1 MMQPHLEF
9 PSVLRIME
17 VNHLVYVNYRR
28 KRNLKIDDV
37 CIYKKTRNTEEGRRD
52 IYYCRLRNPDTGYFQ
67 GGKDYSIEKLSKQLK
82 LHYPSINEPRAWAV
96 VAQAI
101 EAGIIRPVSKLAP
114 DSKDL
119 SIPLADYV
127 EKICTYDTSPWVRYE
142 EKRKG
147 YRPSKK
153 YADNM
158 LRAFRLHAKPLISP
172 RVTLDTFTKRDAV
185 ALQTKMDANG
195 VSPDNIS
202 MVFKALRA
210 AYNYAEMMDLVEYSP
225 VQSVKPYKAERP
237 ERDILTPL
245 EAAAMLEKL
254 KSHIDESPTRKGMW
268 LATRMAIHSGMREG
282 EIRVFSISQM
292 TRVLDDEGKP
302 TGFYKIDV
310 SKAWDDELKTV
321 KPTKG
326 RYKRTTVIA
335 EDLAQD
341 LLDYAEETGR
351 TGDSLLFRA
360 TKDKGNRKS
369 DSENAMVKNVF
380 QDYMY
385 EALEECGID
394 NETRKARGITFHSL
408 RHLYDSEAKSIAHT
422 IDVYKKE
429 IRDAV
434 GHRSKSVD
442 ELIYTHDTA
451 TSLIVKGVMS
461 KHLLDTKKKRRIDHE
476 AY

>member
-1 MMQPHLEF
+1 
-9 PSVLRIME
+9 ME

-67 GGKDYSIEKLSKQLK
+67 GGKDYSIEKLSKKLK

-101 EAGIIRPVSKLAP
+101 EAGLIRPVSKLTP
-114 DSKDL
+114 DFNDL
-119 SIPLADYV
+119 SIPLVDYV

-153 YADNM
+153 YVDNM

-195 VSPDNIS
+195 VSPDNIT

-302 TGFYKIDV
+302 TRFYKIDV

-461 KHLLDTKKKRRIDHE
+461 KHLLDTKKKRRIDYE

>member
-1 MMQPHLEF
+1 MMKPGLEL
-9 PSVLRIME
+9 PPVLRIIE
-17 VNHLVYVNYRR
+17 VNDLFYANCRR
-28 KRNLKIDDV
+28 KRTLKIDDV

-67 GGKDYSIEKLSKQLK
+67 GGKDYSIEKLSKQLN
-82 LHYPSINEPRAWAV
+82 LHYPSINEPRAWSV

-101 EAGIIRPVSKLAP
+101 ETGLIRPVSKLTP
-114 DSKDL
+114 DFNDL
-119 SIPLADYV
+119 SIPLVDYV
-127 EKICTYDTSPWVRYE
+127 EKICTYDASPWVRYE

-153 YADNM
+153 YVDNM
-158 LRAFRLHAKPLISP
+158 LRAFRKHAKHLISA
-172 RVTLDTFTKRDAV
+172 RITLDTFTKRDAV

-202 MVFKALRA
+202 MVFKALRT

-225 VQSVKPYKAERP
+225 VQSVKPYKAERQ

-245 EAAAMLEKL
+245 EAIAMLEKL
-254 KSHIDESPTRKGMW
+254 RSHIDESLTRKGVW
-268 LATRMAIHSGMREG
+268 LACRMAIYSGMREG

-292 TRVLDDEGKP
+292 ARVVDDDGTP
-302 TGFYKIDV
+302 TSFYKIDV
-310 SKAWDDELKTV
+310 CKAWDDALKTV

-335 EDLAQD
+335 EDLAQNI
-341 LLDYAEETGR
+341 LDYAEETGR

-360 TKDKGNRKS
+360 TKDKTNRKC

-380 QDYMY
+380 QTYMY

-394 NETRKARGITFHSL
+394 NETRKARGITFQSL
-408 RHLYDSEAKSIAHT
+408 RHFYDSETKSIAHT

-461 KHLLDTKKKRRIDHE
+461 KHLLDTKKKRRINHE
-476 AY
+476 SD